1 MSASTDIA
9 VVLVLSLLTLIAAAR
24 HWKSAKA
31 TPSRLRTTP
40 TEKPRPGTDGNGD
53 DDPNQDR
60 RFGDWTPVH
69 FPYPPV
75 TPVTES
81 LDQISPRPYRPYKPG
96 RYHVTMGIRPM
107 EWDSWIELDRDFPA
121 YYRLRAARLASPRGP
136 KLVYTLPDRPDL
148 VRGGGPAAREL
159 VHELAEFLIARY
171 PGVYRATRRGSGGE
185 IAAVEV
191 LPVGVTHDL
200 ETEDP
205 MVVAAM
211 LTQDDL
217 AIMIEGADGQYYLQ
231 AGAVLL
237 AGWWRLEDKIGMP
250 LDTIHTTGNIP
261 HYEEKL
267 QPSLT
272 RFFRRMTPDA
282 PVARNNW
289 LVQVLPPSPSPS
301 HAHAP
306 ALEELAWAEGG
317 AGPEDTF
324 RTTPRPAPPPPMPE
338 RMRLRVERQTL
349 RRLPRSG
356 AVVFTI
362 RVYLTP
368 LEELGHGEAGRLAA
382 ALRGVKEQDVVYRH
396 RRQFEFEDEALKW
409 LDRQHLEEVEGG
421 S

>member
-1 MSASTDIA
+1 
-9 VVLVLSLLTLIAAAR
+9 
-24 HWKSAKA
+24 
-31 TPSRLRTTP
+31 
-40 TEKPRPGTDGNGD
+40 
-53 DDPNQDR
+53 
-60 RFGDWTPVH
+60 
-69 FPYPPV
+69 
-75 TPVTES
+75 
-81 LDQISPRPYRPYKPG
+81 
-96 RYHVTMGIRPM
+96 M

-121 YYRLRAARLASPRGP
+121 YYHLRAARLASPRGP
-136 KLVYTLPDRPDL
+136 KLVHTLPDRPDL

-159 VHELAEFLIARY
+159 VHELAEFLVARY
-171 PGVYRATRRGSGGE
+171 PGVYRATRRARGGE

-200 ETEDP
+200 EAEDP

-250 LDTIHTTGNIP
+250 LDAIHTTGNIP

-324 RTTPRPAPPPPMPE
+324 RTAPRPAPPPPMPE
-338 RMRLRVERQTL
+338 RMRLRVEHQTL

-382 ALRGVKEQDVVYRH
+382 AIRGVKEQDVVYRH

-409 LDRQHLEEVEGG
+409 LDRRHLDEVKGE

>member
-9 VVLVLSLLTLIAAAR
+9 VFFVLSLLTLIAAAR
-24 HWKSAKA
+24 HWQRAKA
-31 TPSRLRTTP
+31 TPSRLRTAP
-40 TEKPRPGTDGNGD
+40 AEKLRSGTDSNGD
-53 DDPNQDR
+53 VDPNKDR
-60 RFGDWTPVH
+60 HFGDWTPVH

-81 LDQISPRPYRPYKPG
+81 LDQIAPRPYRPYKPR

-107 EWDSWIELDRDFPA
+107 EWESWIELDRDFPA
-121 YYRLRAARLASPRGP
+121 YYHLRAARLASPRGP
-136 KLVYTLPDRPDL
+136 KLIHTLPDRPDL

-159 VHELAEFLIARY
+159 VHELAEFLVARY
-171 PGVYRATRRGSGGE
+171 PGVYRATRRGRDGE
-185 IAAVEV
+185 ILAVEV

-200 ETEDP
+200 EMEDP

-237 AGWWRLEDKIGMP
+237 AGWWRLEDKIGLP
-250 LDTIHTTGNIP
+250 LDAIHTTGNIP
-261 HYEEKL
+261 HYKEKL

-272 RFFRRMTPDA
+272 RFFQRMSPGA

-289 LVQVLPPSPSPS
+289 LVQVLPPSPSQV
-301 HAHAP
+301 HAP

-324 RTTPRPAPPPPMPE
+324 RTTPRPAPPPPNPE

-368 LEELGHGEAGRLAA
+368 LEELGHGEAGRLAGA
-382 ALRGVKEQDVVYRH
+382 IRGVKEQEVVHSH
-396 RRQFEFEDEALKW
+396 RRQYEFEDEALKW
-409 LDRQHLEEVEGG
+409 LDKRHLEEVEGG